1 MNKRITY
8 LRKLIWLAALAIAVI
23 PALYATNS
31 TAQARN
37 FYIAAVVNDEIISG
51 NDLADRMKLVM
62 SSSGL
67 PNNADIRAKIT
78 PQILRSLIEERL
90 KQQEAERNGI
100 TITED
105 EIDQGFANI
114 AGQNKLSGEQF
125 ASLLR
130 KEGVSVESLREQI
143 KSEILWGKIIKAVI
157 RPQITIS
164 DNELD
169 AQLARLERDI
179 GKTEYRLFE
188 IFLAIDEPDEQSNV
202 RKLAS
207 QFHSELSNGRVPF
220 QRLASQVSQSSSAAR
235 GGDLGW
241 VQEGQLPP
249 EIETSLRTLDEK
261 ELSNPIHTI
270 NGYYIVFLLEKRLIK
285 EENIPSRDDLK
296 QKIGFERLDRMA
308 RQYLLDLKADSFI
321 EQRV

>member
-1 MNKRITY
+1 M
-8 LRKLIWLAALAIAVI
+8 
-23 PALYATNS
+23 
-31 TAQARN
+31 
-37 FYIAAVVNDEIISG
+37 
-51 NDLADRMKLVM
+51 
-62 SSSGL
+62 
-67 PNNADIRAKIT
+67 
-78 PQILRSLIEERL
+78 
-90 KQQEAERNGI
+90 
-100 TITED
+100 
-105 EIDQGFANI
+105 
-114 AGQNKLSGEQF
+114 
-125 ASLLR
+125 
-130 KEGVSVESLREQI
+130 
-143 KSEILWGKIIKAVI
+143 
-157 RPQITIS
+157 
-164 DNELD
+164 
-169 AQLARLERDI
+169 
-179 GKTEYRLFE
+179 FE